1 MIVSIIEYIKDL
13 YEGNFNGI
21 LDFGRGTETYKYKLG
36 GEERN
41 LVSFKLEL

>member
-1 MIVSIIEYIKDL
+1 MEYWT
-13 YEGNFNGI
+13 
-21 LDFGRGTETYKYKLG
+21 LDAEQKRININW